1 MTETSINERKQL
13 QLERLQ
19 SSLNRAYRN
28 VPYHQSKFRE
38 IDLDPSSV
46 ESLNDMP
53 KIPFMTREDMGRN
66 YPYGLFAVPLR
77 DIVRIHTAPGTTK
90 NPSISGYTRHDV
102 DIWRSIVAGA
112 LAVSGI
118 KDSDIL
124 QIHLNSGLSNWGRD
138 YQAGAEA
145 LGVGVIPHDVLSLA
159 KNMMV
164 LRDYR
169 TTVLVTTPAYAKV
182 LTEYMYSSGFNP
194 TGLSLKTLIL
204 AGEAAS
210 IDERSF
216 LEKHLHVK
224 TWQHYGLSEMPG
236 ACIACECAEKNGLHI
251 QDEHF
256 IAEIIDPKTM
266 TESPH
271 GEWGELVLTTLTARA
286 FPLIRFRTGDLARL
300 ITEPC
305 DCGSVDT
312 KIEWKGDRTD
322 DLLNI
327 DGVKVSTSLVRTYL
341 EEMLGF
347 EPEFCEISR
356 SETDES
362 LLSVSMTVS
371 ERMFS
376 DEIKLLEKTVL
387 QLETKIQE
395 SVGVRTSFSLR
406 EKVFYI

>member
-1 MTETSINERKQL
+1 MHDTSIIEKKQL
-13 QLERLQ
+13 QFERLQ

-38 IDLDPSSV
+38 IDLDPSCV
-46 ESLNDMP
+46 ESLDDMK
-53 KIPFMTREDMGRN
+53 KIPFMTREDMGGN

-77 DIVRIHTAPGTTK
+77 DIVRIHTAPGTTR
-90 NPSISGYTRHDV
+90 NPSISGYTRHDL
-102 DIWRSIVAGA
+102 DIWRSIVAQT

-159 KNMMV
+159 KNIMV

-210 IDERSF
+210 IDERTF

-224 TWQHYGLSEMPG
+224 TWQHYGLSEIPG
-236 ACIACECAEKNGLHI
+236 ACIGYECSEKNGLHI

-256 IAEIIDPKTM
+256 IAEIINPKTL
-266 TESPH
+266 TECPH
-271 GEWGELVLTTLTARA
+271 GEWGELVLTTLTVRA

-305 DCGSVDT
+305 ECGSVDT
-312 KIEWKGDRTD
+312 KIEWKGERSD

-327 DGVKVSTSLVRTYL
+327 DGVKVSTSLVRNYL
-341 EEMLGF
+341 EDLLGF
-347 EPEFCEISR
+347 EPEFCEVCR
-356 SETDES
+356 SITDEPF
-362 LLSVSMTVS
+362 LSVSMTVS
-371 ERMFS
+371 EKLFS

-395 SVGVRTSFSLR
+395 AVGVKTSFLLR
-406 EKVFYI
+406 EKVFYV